1 MNLFYKD
8 RDIPYKLKAEEAL
21 MRRLNVNHSKLPVI
35 EEEYRKKLAG
45 IRGEKELDYHL
56 SCLANNYLIIND
68 LRLQQGAHFFQIDS
82 LLISPKVSFIIDSK
96 NIAGTIIFDHEF
108 NQCIRI
114 FNEKEEGIRDPFTQV
129 QRHIRLL
136 SQWLDEHK
144 LPALNLE
151 YLVAISRPSTIIK
164 SKGTNSYSNFRVVH
178 AAHLISRI
186 SDLEKSYPKDL
197 TSIKEIKK
205 IAKQLVKNH
214 VPHKPNI
221 LDTYSI
227 HPNDVKNGVQCPQC
241 HAIPMDKVYGSWY
254 CPLCQTSSK
263 TAHIPALSDYY
274 FLYGSTITLSQF
286 SDFLLL
292 PKSKSK
298 SASSF
303 LISLNLPCS
312 GSKKG
317 RVYDLTSLIEK

>member
-21 MRRLNVNHSKLPVI
+21 IRRLNVNHPKLSKI
-35 EEEYRKKLAG
+35 EEEYRKNLAG
-45 IRGEKELDYHL
+45 VRGEKELDYHL
-56 SCLANNYLIIND
+56 SCLNDNYLIIND

-82 LLISPKVSFIIDSK
+82 LLISPKASFIIDSK

-136 SQWLDEHK
+136 SQWFDEHK
-144 LPALNLE
+144 LPTLNLE
-151 YLVAISRPSTIIK
+151 YIVAISRPSTIIK
-164 SKGTNSYSNFRVVH
+164 SKGTNSYSNHRVVH

-186 SDLEKSYPKDL
+186 RDLEKRYPKEI
-197 TSIKEIKK
+197 TSIKEIKR
-205 IAKQLVKNH
+205 IAKKLVKYH
-214 VPHKPNI
+214 VPYKPNI
-221 LDTYSI
+221 FDTYSI

-241 HAIPMDKVYGSWY
+241 MAIPMQKVYGSWY
-254 CPLCQTSSK
+254 CPQCLTSSK
-263 TAHIPALSDYY
+263 FAHIPALSDYY
-274 FLYGSTITLSQF
+274 FLYGCKITLSQF

-292 PKSKSK
+292 PKSKRK

-303 LISLNLPCS
+303 LISLSLPS
-312 GSKKG
+312 IGTKKG
-317 RVYDLTSLIEK
+317 RVYDLTPLIEK